1 MLEDAEFQHV
11 AQQVGNLIRCDTVQL
26 FLGCAE
32 AGMRH
37 PLLKACLINGYRIVG
52 SIGRLHDSALLQ
64 NERIRALCDAA
75 IHSGQLQRFDNWQQY
90 TEDIHIQSIAIVPL
104 EQPGGVLGFLL
115 LTDHHANAFS
125 QGERLLLRCY
135 LPPIA
140 QKLEEAL
147 YRWRDN
153 PSSTDDRRQVAESI
167 ALQSTSAIQVP
178 KRDVMSQE
186 KELVQEHRQEL
197 DRLKNEFI
205 SMVSHEL
212 RNPLTAIKGYAVLL
226 QAYGISEQSDESSI
240 TVLSPQHQRQYLDS
254 IMEQTKHLE
263 VLISDLL
270 DISRLHAGHLVLRYR
285 NVNIAL
291 LCQRVV
297 QFIQQKYDQSSAQ
310 HYEITC
316 VLPPD
321 LPMIWADPDRVQQ
334 VLTNLLDNA
343 VKYSPLG
350 GNIELSVATHRASR
364 QQYGEADLVAMNVD
378 EQNILL
384 QTPDEVFIIVRDNGI
399 GIAQEQQQHLFQ
411 PFRRLEHALT
421 NEIPGAGLGLY
432 ITKKLVEAMEGSIT
446 LDSREGEGTS
456 VTITLLCEAKDTK
469 ASLNKAVALTPM

>member
-37 PLLKACLINGYRIVG
+37 PLLKACLINDYRVVG
-52 SIGRLHDSALLQ
+52 SIGRLHDSTLLQ

-75 IHSGQLQRFDNWQQY
+75 IQSGQLQRFDNWQQY

-167 ALQSTSAIQVP
+167 ALQSTSEIQVP
-178 KRDVMSQE
+178 KHDVMSQE

-226 QAYGISEQSDESSI
+226 QAYGISEQSGQSNESSI
-240 TVLSPQHQRQYLDS
+240 TVLSPQHQRQYLDN

-270 DISRLHAGHLVLRYR
+270 DISRLHAGRLMLRYR
-285 NVNIAL
+285 NVNVAL

-316 VLPPD
+316 TLPPD

-343 VKYSPLG
+343 VKYSPHG
-350 GNIELSVATHRASR
+350 GNIELSVTTQRATR
-364 QQYGEADLVAMNVD
+364 QQNGEAELVAMN
-378 EQNILL
+378 
-384 QTPDEVFIIVRDNGI
+384 DEVFIIVRDNGI

-456 VTITLLCEAKDTK
+456 VTITLLCEAKDAK
-469 ASLNKAVALTPM
+469 ASHNKAVALTPM